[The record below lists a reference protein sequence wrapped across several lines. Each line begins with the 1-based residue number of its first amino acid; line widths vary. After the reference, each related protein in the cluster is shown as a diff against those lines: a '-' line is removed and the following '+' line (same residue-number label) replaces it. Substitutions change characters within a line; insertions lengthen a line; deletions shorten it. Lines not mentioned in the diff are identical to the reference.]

1 MIFRNDEVKRAV
13 QEILE
18 QSEVTRRTEAKRR
31 HDIYKDGGYRFLI
44 EQIKREFGEDA
55 VKEMRLAPLN
65 LLKKIINKKSQV
77 YKKAPQRVC
86 ELDSDQQLLD
96 YYVEEL
102 KVNELFQK
110 VNRYYNLLSNTCIY
124 VRPNGMEL
132 KADVVPSYLY
142 SVKANEVDQT
152 KIEGFIFNSF
162 KEDSMIAT
170 QTSLA
175 SATGFQSYNPE
186 SGYKSLGDIIAS
198 QEKDTNLGRTYIFWT
213 DEQHFTADSGGNV
226 IKSDP
231 TAGEEQF
238 INPIG
243 MLPVVNVAKDRD
255 NEPWAVQG
263 SDMVD
268 LTMALQLGW
277 SDLLTIAKHQGFSI
291 MTIVSEEE
299 PKKLTIG
306 INKAVWL
313 KQREGGPTPSI
324 SYAQAQSPLS
334 EYKELLMDLLGLLLS
349 SNDMDVGSISGS
361 TNGVQQFTSGFQ
373 QLLSMA
379 DNLQAI
385 EADKPVMKSAEC
397 EFWEIVKA
405 WHNLMFDNNA
415 LEDEAKSFGKFSDTF
430 EPLVIYEDVKPLES
444 EKETLDAIKELK
456 DMGLISR
463 FDAMKKLH
471 PDLSDDEIQKR
482 LDAIDEEVQKRRD
495 QMMNS
500 MSTPVIQPSP
510 KGIQDGGQVADNQ
523 PKDAMSE
530 S

>member
-18 QSEVTRRTEAKRR
+18 QSEVTRRAEAKRR
-31 HDIYKDGGYRFLI
+31 HDIYKDGGRRFLI
-44 EQIKREFGEDA
+44 EQIRKEFGEDA
-55 VKEMRLAPLN
+55 VTEMRLAPIN
-65 LLKKIINKKSQV
+65 LLKKIINKRSQV
-77 YKKAPQRVC
+77 YKKAPQRIC
-86 ELDSDQQLLD
+86 ELESDQQLLD

-124 VRPNGMEL
+124 VRPNGDEI

-152 KIEGFIFNSF
+152 KIEGFIFSSF

-170 QTSLA
+170 QTNLT
-175 SATGFQSYNPE
+175 SATGYQTLPLE
-186 SGYKSLGDIIAS
+186 SGFKTTGDLIAS
-198 QEKDTNLGRTYIFWT
+198 QEKDVNLGRTYIFWT
-213 DEQHFTADSGGNV
+213 DEQHFTTDANGNI
-226 IKSDP
+226 IKFNKDL
-231 TAGEEQF
+231 GEEQF

-243 MLPVVNVAKDRD
+243 MLPVINVAKDRD
-255 NEPWAVQG
+255 NEPWAAQG

-313 KQREGGPTPSI
+313 KQRDNGPTPSI
-324 SYAQAQSPLS
+324 TYAQAQSPLS
-334 EYKELLMDLLGLLLS
+334 EYKDLLMDLLGLLLS

-361 TNGVQQFTSGFQ
+361 TNGAQQFTSGFQ

-397 EFWEIVKA
+397 DFWDVVSA
-405 WHNLMFDNNA
+405 WHNLMFDANA
-415 LEDEAKSFGKFSDTF
+415 LEEEAKALGKFSDTF
-430 EPLVIYEDVKPLES
+430 EPLVIYEDIKPLES

-471 PDLSDDEIQKR
+471 PDLADEEIQKR
-482 LDAIDEEVQKRRD
+482 LDAIDEEVAKRRD
-495 QMMNS
+495 QMMATIS
-500 MSTPVIQPSP
+500 DQSP
-510 KGIQDGGQVADNQ
+510 KVISQDNQ
-523 PKDAMSE
+523 QEADKAPMNE